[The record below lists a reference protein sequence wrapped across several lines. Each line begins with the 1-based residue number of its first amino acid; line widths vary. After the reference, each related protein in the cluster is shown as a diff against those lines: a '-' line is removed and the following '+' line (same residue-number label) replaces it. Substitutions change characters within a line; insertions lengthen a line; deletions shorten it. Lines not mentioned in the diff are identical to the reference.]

1 MRRAQLGGFVLGLVV
16 GLLVGLAL
24 ALGVALYIT
33 KAPVPF
39 VNKVPLRTADQDTAE
54 AERNRNWDP
63 NAPLTGKSPAK
74 PVAPGPVANNPAP
87 AVPPGIAAAPALP
100 APSASVPA
108 PGRNPAAILSGGAAP
123 AAEPHVYFVQAG
135 AYTRAEEAEAQR
147 AKLAMMGLEA
157 KVSEREQAGRTIYR
171 VRAGPFETRE
181 QADAVQ
187 SRLTESSIDAR
198 LVRAARS

>member
-1 MRRAQLGGFVLGLVV
+1 MKSQRGGFVMGLVV

-33 KAPVPF
+33 KTPVPF
-39 VNKVPLRTADQDTAE
+39 VNKVPNRTAEQDSAE

-63 NAPLTGKSPAK
+63 NAPLTGKSPVK
-74 PVAPGPVANNPAP
+74 PATPGPVANNPAP
-87 AVPPGIAAAPALP
+87 ALPPGIATAPAAPVPTA
-100 APSASVPA
+100 SAAA
-108 PGRNPAAILSGGAAP
+108 PGRNPAAILSGGATP

-147 AKLAMMGLEA
+147 AKRAMMGLEA

-171 VRAGPFETRE
+171 LRAGPFEARE
-181 QADAVQ
+181 QAEAVQ

>member
-1 MRRAQLGGFVLGLVV
+1 MLGLVV
-16 GLLVGLAL
+16 GVLAGLAL

-39 VNKVPLRTADQDTAE
+39 MNKVPLRTADQDTAE
-54 AERNRNWDP
+54 AARNRNWDP
-63 NAPLTGKSPAK
+63 NAPLTGKTPNPAK
-74 PVAPGPVANNPAP
+74 PVAPGAAAASAAELQPAIAAGPPAP
-87 AVPPGIAAAPALP
+87 AASAGP
-100 APSASVPA
+100 APS
-108 PGRNPAAILSGGAAP
+108 GRDAAAILSGAAP
-123 AAEPHVYFVQAG
+123 AGEPYVYFVQAG

-147 AKLAMMGLEA
+147 AKLAILGLEA

-171 VRAGPFETRE
+171 VRTGPFETRE

-187 SRLTESSIDAR
+187 SRLTESSIEAR

>member
-1 MRRAQLGGFVLGLVV
+1 MLGVVV
-16 GLLVGLAL
+16 GVLAGLAL

-39 VNKVPLRTADQDTAE
+39 MNKVPLRTADQDTAE
-54 AERNRNWDP
+54 AARNRNWDP
-63 NAPLTGKSPAK
+63 NAPLTGKTPNPAK
-74 PVAPGPVANNPAP
+74 PVAPGAAAASAAELQPAIAAVPPAP
-87 AVPPGIAAAPALP
+87 AASAGP
-100 APSASVPA
+100 APS
-108 PGRNPAAILSGGAAP
+108 GRDAAAILSGAAP
-123 AAEPHVYFVQAG
+123 VGEPYVYFVQAG

-147 AKLAMMGLEA
+147 AKLAILGLEA

-171 VRAGPFETRE
+171 VRTGPFETRE

-187 SRLTESSIDAR
+187 SRLTESNIEAR